1 MDNIGLDA
9 SVSRE
14 NTAVS
19 RDEWREARLK
29 LLELEKEET
38 RLRDKVRAARRALPW
53 VRVEKD
59 YAFET
64 REGRKSLA
72 DLFDGRS
79 QLLVYHFML
88 DPEWEEGC
96 IGCSFFCDHIEGA
109 LPHLNNHD
117 VTWVAVSRAP
127 LDRIEAYRKRMGWN
141 FPWVSSHGSD
151 FNYDYNVSFSE
162 EERASGAVE
171 YNSRKVPTD
180 EVATEEHGMSSFYRD
195 EAGELFHTY
204 STYARG
210 GEEVC
215 GTLMLLDRAPLGRNE
230 TSTMS
235 FLKRHDEYGEKPQKA
250 GSSCC
255 H

>member
-1 MDNIGLDA
+1 MMDTT
-9 SVSRE
+9 VSPT
-14 NTAVS
+14 NAVID
-19 RDEWREARLK
+19 RNEWRDARLR

-53 VRVEKD
+53 VKVAKD
-59 YAFET
+59 YAFDT
-64 REGRKSLA
+64 RTGRKTLA
-72 DLFDGRS
+72 ELFENRS

-88 DPEWEEGC
+88 GPDWEEGC

-117 VTWVAVSRAP
+117 VTWIAVSRAP
-127 LDRIEAYRKRMGWN
+127 LSKIEAYRHRMGWN
-141 FPWVSSHGSD
+141 FPWVSSFGSE
-151 FNYDYNVSFSE
+151 FNYDYDVSFSAQ
-162 EERASGAVE
+162 ERASGSVE
-171 YNSRKVPTD
+171 YNYRNVPTD
-180 EVATEEHGMSSFYRD
+180 QIADEEHGMSSFYRD
-195 EAGELFHTY
+195 AEGEIFHTY

-235 FLKRHDEYGEKPQKA
+235 FLKRHDEYGQKPDKA
-250 GSSCC
+250 HTSCC

>member
-1 MDNIGLDA
+1 MMDATVSAKTEPDNAVVNRDA
-9 SVSRE
+9 W
-14 NTAVS
+14 
-19 RDEWREARLK
+19 RDARQK

-38 RLRDKVRAARRALPW
+38 RLRDKVRAARQALPW
-53 VRVEKD
+53 VKVDKD
-59 YAFET
+59 YTFDTQTGAKTLSELFE
-64 REGRKSLA
+64 
-72 DLFDGRS
+72 GRS

-88 DPEWEEGC
+88 GPDWDEGC

-127 LDRIEAYRKRMGWN
+127 LSKIEAYRHRMGWN
-141 FPWVSSHGSD
+141 FPWVSSFGSD
-151 FNYDYNVSFSE
+151 FNYDYDVSFSAE
-162 EERASGAVE
+162 DRASGSVE
-171 YNSRKVPTD
+171 YNYRKVPTD
-180 EVATEEHGMSSFYRD
+180 QIADEEHGMSSFYRNA
-195 EAGELFHTY
+195 EGEIFHTY

-235 FLKRHDEYGEKPQKA
+235 FLKRHDEYEQKA
-250 GSSCC
+250 DKAASSCC

>member
-1 MDNIGLDA
+1 MDATVSAKTEPEN
-9 SVSRE
+9 SVVSRE
-14 NTAVS
+14 AW
-19 RDEWREARLK
+19 RDARLK

-38 RLRDKVRAARRALPW
+38 RLRDKVRAARQALPW
-53 VRVEKD
+53 VKVDKD
-59 YAFET
+59 YTFDTQTGA
-64 REGRKSLA
+64 KSLH
-72 DLFDGRS
+72 DLFEGRS

-88 DPEWEEGC
+88 GPDWDEGC

-127 LDRIEAYRKRMGWN
+127 LSKIEAYRHRMDWN
-141 FPWVSSHGSD
+141 FPWVSSFGSD
-151 FNYDYNVSFSE
+151 FNYDYDVSFSAE
-162 EERASGAVE
+162 DQASGSVE
-171 YNSRKVPTD
+171 YNYRKVPAD
-180 EVATEEHGMSSFYRD
+180 QIADEEHGMSSFYRNA
-195 EAGELFHTY
+195 EGEIFHTY

-235 FLKRHDEYGEKPQKA
+235 FLKRHDEYDQKPGA
-250 GSSCC
+250 AAASSCC